1 MSNKMLSGEIKMPSA
16 YPTPQEYLI
25 TLVYELKL
33 IDLKLYGPIIYM
45 SSKENRGFT
54 QAAGLRNSL

>member
-1 MSNKMLSGEIKMPSA
+1 MPSA

-45 SSKENRGFT
+45 SSKENRSFT